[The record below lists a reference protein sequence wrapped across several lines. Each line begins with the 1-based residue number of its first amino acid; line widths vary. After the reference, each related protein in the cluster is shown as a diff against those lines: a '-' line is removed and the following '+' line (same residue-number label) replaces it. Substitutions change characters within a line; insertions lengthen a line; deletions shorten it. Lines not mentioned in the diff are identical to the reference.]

1 MLHIYNTLLNTSNST
16 FAGAHIQ
23 KPFKS
28 LNGVFTSKADQTYM
42 MGKFPWPDLQLA
54 VEKGHGSCID
64 RKSLSLNTFSSA
76 HRHTHHTPL
85 TIRLSV

>member
-1 MLHIYNTLLNTSNST
+1 MLHIYDTLLNTSNST

-54 VEKGHGSCID
+54 VEKGHSDMVRVLIG
-64 RKSLSLNTFSSA
+64 SLSL
-76 HRHTHHTPL
+76 
-85 TIRLSV
+85 